1 MLSGLIANI
10 KVRYMNKVLPNQVY
24 AGIHEILKD
33 QRLYYYSKV
42 GNNYCHLTEEG
53 EKAVLAW
60 INLMGPEMIKLSQ
73 IELDARAKQLVMDEL
88 KR

>member
-1 MLSGLIANI
+1 
-10 KVRYMNKVLPNQVY
+10 MNKVLPNQVY

-33 QRLYYYSKV
+33 QRLYYHSKV
-42 GNNYCHLTEEG
+42 GHDYCHLTEDG

-73 IELDARAKQLVMDEL
+73 IELDARAKQLVIDEL
-88 KR
+88 KK